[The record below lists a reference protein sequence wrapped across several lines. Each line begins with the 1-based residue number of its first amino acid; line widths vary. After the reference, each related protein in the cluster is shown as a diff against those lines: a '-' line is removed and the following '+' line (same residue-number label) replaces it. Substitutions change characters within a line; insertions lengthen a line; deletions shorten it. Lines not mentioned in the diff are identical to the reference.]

1 MSLVLGNHAEIL
13 ESCGVCNL
21 LSNDYILRHT
31 KREERGETA
40 KMSIT
45 ESRYWGVHCIFPS
58 ISKRLT
64 FFIIKFKKSVP
75 VLRGMIKTHLRWNYI
90 WIQISPL
97 SLTSCVA

>member
-13 ESCGVCNL
+13 ECHGVCNL

-31 KREERGETA
+31 EREERGEMA

-64 FFIIKFKKSVP
+64 FFIIKFKKSVL
-75 VLRGMIKTHLRWNYI
+75 VLRGMVENTSTLELYLDTN
-90 WIQISPL
+90 
-97 SLTSCVA
+97 LTSITN